1 MSVQVH
7 TKRRSTKS
15 FLFEKYLALR
25 NTKKGFS
32 SIENTTQ
39 FVKRAGLEN
48 SKPYSIGEVNFI
60 SDITEEAI
68 EDIQVFTLN
77 DQQSLAQKVIL
88 YIHGGAWVNQPLSF
102 HWTFMDRM
110 AQSLNAK
117 IIAPIYPKIPN
128 FNYKNTYPKLI
139 NLYKEILGTVKS
151 PDQLTIMG
159 DSAGGNISLGLAHLL
174 KMNDIPQPKDII
186 LLSACVDMGLDNPRI
201 PEYEKKDPMLSAG
214 GMEVITRIW
223 ADDKSLNDP
232 IISPIYGD
240 FTGLGRIT
248 HFIGTHEGLYPDALK
263 LDGKLTGQ
271 GIGINTFVYPKMNHV
286 FVIMP
291 LPEALDAQQKI
302 IGIINS

>member
-1 MSVQVH
+1 MSIQVY

-39 FVKRAGLEN
+39 FVKRVGLEN
-48 SKPYSIGEVNFI
+48 SKPYRIGDVKFI
-60 SDITEEAI
+60 SRIKEEVFEEI
-68 EDIQVFTLN
+68 KVFTIN
-77 DQQSLAQKVIL
+77 DQQSLTQKVIL

-128 FNYKNTYPKLI
+128 FNYKNTYPKLL
-139 NLYKEILGTVKS
+139 NLYKDILGTVKS
-151 PDQLTIMG
+151 PEQLTIMG

-174 KMNDIPQPKDII
+174 QMNDIPQPKDII
-186 LLSACVDMGLDNPRI
+186 LFSACVDMGLTNPLI
-201 PEYEKKDPMLSAG
+201 PEYEKKDPMLSVG

-240 FTGLGRIT
+240 FERLGRIT
-248 HFIGTHEGLYPDALK
+248 HFIGTHEGLYPDAMK
-263 LDGKLTGQ
+263 LDDKLTAQ
-271 GIGINTFVYPKMNHV
+271 GIEINTFVYPKMNHV

-291 LPEALDAQQKI
+291 IPEAIDAQRKI
-302 IGIINS
+302 VEIIKS